1 MSQLNIKGLV
11 ENIRTRTNVY
21 TPIIEAIVN
30 AIDAIDQ
37 SGRKDG
43 KIEIIVQRSNQQP
56 LNLDSSALADI
67 SNIKIYDNGIG
78 FNQENRDSFDTL
90 YSDLKIE
97 KGGKGF
103 GRFMFLK
110 YFESVKVESIYKEN
124 NNFWLRT
131 FNFGSDKKI
140 IDEEIVTKL
149 DKTNEKTT
157 LFLENIK
164 ENNLDKKVDTFAR
177 KILEKLLIY
186 FINDKYVC
194 PKIIVGEEGKTDI
207 NVLNDCLNKENG
219 EIQKVLFE
227 EFILKKDGTSEKF
240 QVKIFKIFYPHNQ
253 KSKISLV
260 AHNREVTEV
269 LLSEY
274 IPEFADDFFQEFEN
288 QDKTKTKKD
297 YIIKT
302 YVLGDY
308 LDSNVSLERGDFK
321 FSDQNSLFCDF
332 SQKDIEYQAA
342 EITKKIFNEEVKKR
356 VEKKR
361 EKIEA
366 YVNNEAPWN
375 KEYLQDIDISAMPYH
390 LDNEIIELEIHKA
403 KFKQERIVKAQV
415 KNIVDNP
422 ESKIDE
428 SVNELISK
436 ISKAEMSE
444 LAHYVA
450 LRKTILGIFKKS
462 LELGDNEKYNQENAV
477 HNIIFPTKKDSI
489 SAPYSNHNL
498 WIIDEKL
505 NFTDFVSS
513 DKPLNGGGSGRPDL
527 IIYNKQMMFRGG
539 DEAGN
544 PITIFEFKRPQ
555 RDDFITGSS
564 KEDPVDQVIRYV
576 NDIKEGKYKTP
587 KGRDIYVASNTP
599 FYGFVVCDLT
609 QKVRDW
615 LFKTKDFKPM
625 PDGMG
630 WYRWYDNNNLYIEV
644 ISWDKVLR
652 DAELRN
658 KIFFDKLG
666 I

>member
-1 MSQLNIKGLV
+1 MSEVNIKGLV

-21 TPIIEAIVN
+21 TPIIEAVVN
-30 AIDAIDQ
+30 SIDAVDET
-37 SGRKDG
+37 GRKDG
-43 KIEIIVQRSNQQP
+43 KIEIIIQRSNQQP
-56 LNLDSSALADI
+56 LNLDSTALPDI
-67 SNIKIYDNGIG
+67 SSIKIQDNGIG
-78 FNQENRDSFDTL
+78 FNRENRDSFDTL
-90 YSDLKIE
+90 YSDQKIE

-110 YFESVKVESIYKEN
+110 YFESVKVESIYNDKN
-124 NNFWLRT
+124 VSWFRT

-140 IDEEIVTKL
+140 IDEEVVIEVK
-149 DKTNEKTT
+149 KTNAKTT

-186 FINDKYVC
+186 FINDKYIC
-194 PKIIVGEEGKTDI
+194 PKITVVEEGKADI
-207 NVLNDCLNKENG
+207 SILNDFLNKENG
-219 EIQKVLFE
+219 EIQQVLSE
-227 EFILKKDGTSEKF
+227 EFTLKKDTASKKF

-260 AHNREVTEV
+260 AHNREVTET

-274 IPEFADDFFQEFEN
+274 VPEFADEFFQEFEN
-288 QDKTKTKKD
+288 QDKTKTTKD

-308 LDSNVSLERGDFK
+308 LDANVSLERGDFK
-321 FSDQNSLFCDF
+321 FSDHNSFFCDF
-332 SQKDIEYQAA
+332 SQKDIEQQAA
-342 EITKKIFNEEVKKR
+342 EITKKIFNEEVRKR
-356 VEKKR
+356 IEKKR
-361 EKIEA
+361 GRIEA
-366 YVNNEAPWN
+366 YVNEEAPWN
-375 KEYLQDIDISAMPYH
+375 KEYLQDIDISTMPYH
-390 LDNEIIELEIHKA
+390 LDNETIELEIHKA

-415 KNIVDNP
+415 KAIIDNP
-422 ESKIDE
+422 ESEIDE
-428 SVNELISK
+428 SVNELINK

-462 LELGDNEKYNQENAV
+462 LELGDTGKYSQENAV

-489 SAPYSNHNL
+489 STSYSNHNL

-505 NFTDFVSS
+505 NFTEYVSS
-513 DKPLNGGGSGRPDL
+513 DKPLNGGTSDRVDL
-527 IIYNKQMMFRGG
+527 LIYNKQMMFRGG

-555 RDDFITGSS
+555 RDDFINGSS
-564 KEDPVDQVIRYV
+564 KDDPVDQVIRYV
-576 NDIKEGKYKTP
+576 NEIKEGKHKTP
-587 KGRDIYVASNTP
+587 KGRDISVAENTP

-609 QKVRDW
+609 QKVKEW
-615 LFKTKDFKPM
+615 LFKTKDFKQM
-625 PDGMG
+625 PDGKG
-630 WYRWYDNNNLYIEV
+630 WYRWYDNNNLYVEV